1 MILGSDT
8 HCPTLVVILLKSC
21 LFSDGDFHLFDSGL
35 FYQDLIFN
43 DEAVRLI
50 PVEQDMQNYEAYL
63 GHDFIGQIRNLDHY
77 MCVPP
82 AQSSSRISGV
92 NFSLVAFVFTLVLT
106 V

>member
-1 MILGSDT
+1 M
-8 HCPTLVVILLKSC
+8 
-21 LFSDGDFHLFDSGL
+21 FDSGL

-50 PVEQDMQNYEAYL
+50 PIEPDMQNYEAYL
-63 GHDFIGQIRNLDHY
+63 GYDFIGQIRNLDHY

-82 AQSSSRISGV
+82 ANSSSNIISALV
-92 NFSLVAFVFTLVLT
+92 SLLAFMFILVLT